1 MATFEYTDTFDS
13 PAAAVFAQA
22 SLRYV
27 SPLPDQL
34 AWGPA
39 TSKLASSQ
47 GSKARR
53 R

>member
-13 PAAAVFAQA
+13 PAAAVFA
-22 SLRYV
+22 L
-27 SPLPDQL
+27 LTDQL